1 MRCIQSGTC
10 KLNEIFHELDCAQL
24 GRSCGPNME
33 LGVIDTRPSRKSKSW
48 KCVMQC
54 QCAYGYIETNNR
66 CTEIA
71 KNEVNSSSKYF
82 SFYHIYIYIAI
93 KLRSIVIFRKRG

>member
-66 CTEIA
+66 CTEII
-71 KNEVNSSSKYF
+71 KGVVNLMLYF
-82 SFYHIYIYIAI
+82 SKCLNITTNVLFRNIFHI
-93 KLRSIVIFRKRG
+93 